1 MEYSRVSLIA
11 GIDHKSWDYFHDFIL
26 WDELYRIFDHLPS
39 DISGLVCQHTTRI
52 LRRPDRN

>member
-1 MEYSRVSLIA
+1 
-11 GIDHKSWDYFHDFIL
+11 L